1 MNMQDPQQIWLRSR
15 QIMYRLMSRLYW
27 REVDETLLAGLKKM
41 PIPADCAD
49 HDLQVGWNLFGE
61 AVAGLGDECLEE
73 LAVDFAVTFL
83 GAGTAKP
90 TLMALPFASV
100 YTSIKRMLMQDAR
113 DRAVAAYRSK
123 GLQVGSHLA
132 GLPEDH
138 LAVLLDFMAFLCG
151 TNETTAPEDV
161 RLQSALQEQQ
171 TFLEQHLLN
180 WIGLFCEDVA
190 KLGKT
195 PFYRAVAGL
204 TEAYLQFD
212 ARQIQELR
220 QPEAICAV
228 STAR

>member
-27 REVDETLLAGLKKM
+27 REVDQTLLASLKKM

-138 LAVLLDFMAFLCG
+138 LAGLRTLWRRW
-151 TNETTAPEDV
+151 TNETTAPEASAA
-161 RLQSALQEQQ
+161 SALQEKIS
-171 TFLEQHLLN
+171 ERHLLV
-180 WIGLFCEDVA
+180 GSDCLRRCCKV
-190 KLGKT
+190 KT
-195 PFYRAVAGL
+195 PFTAVTRL
-204 TEAYLQFD
+204 TKL
-212 ARQIQELR
+212 
-220 QPEAICAV
+220 
-228 STAR
+228 